1 VVWKSIAENWC
12 SRARNFTS
20 PAGPMGRKGSIGR
33 KEKIAVS
40 AKNWKVIAVLGW
52 INRDWECRVLT
63 QIPGRSP

>member
-1 VVWKSIAENWC
+1 
-12 SRARNFTS
+12 
-20 PAGPMGRKGSIGR
+20 MGRKGSIGR